1 MSVSVTLENG
11 RAYTRE
17 AMLLIGGG
25 AAAGILTQVLE
36 LVAATTVAPLAALTF
51 GSVLGLGANLT
62 DAKEGTPMLR
72 LILAI
77 LGGILWAGLMM
88 TVHPLVGAGVGGF
101 LIGAGYSLEE
111 GDTRLERAWNWTMYA
126 IALALG
132 AFTASALIPSGTG
145 FLGLVGSGLI
155 WGVFLAFAGGL
166 KRLNFSRDEISSEFK
181 EAEAELDGQEKDNV
195 RNGRALYEQIVRE
208 LERARERRT
217 RDRATEIARET
228 SRALIAL
235 ARRSAELSVAAQ
247 VTSQRHLQMRVIE
260 LDERIK
266 VARDQEVKVQLEAT
280 LDELLEQLR
289 VRERLNVA
297 RARLEARGE
306 RCFTALERLHVTL
319 LQGASG
325 ALGEGALD
333 ESIENLERLSE
344 EIHWRNLSVEELVGD
359 DVRASLT
366 PEDDLLQRIRE
377 EHDAAESDQEVELE
391 LDAERTVLDSQTRL
405 EEPES
410 AEDEVSFSDD
420 PPGTDGSVSAVEE
433 ASHVQSKTTG

>member
-1 MSVSVTLENG
+1 MSVSVTLENS

-17 AMLLIGGG
+17 VLLLVGGG
-25 AAAGILTQVLE
+25 AAAGIVTQILE
-36 LVAATTVAPLAALTF
+36 LVASTSVPALAALTF

-62 DAKEGTPMLR
+62 DAREGTPMLR

-77 LGGILWAGLMM
+77 LGGVVWAGLMM

-111 GDTRLERAWNWTMYA
+111 GDTRLERAWNWTMYG

-132 AFTASALIPSGTG
+132 AFTAATLIPAGMG
-145 FLGLVGSGLI
+145 VVGLVSTGLI

-166 KRLNFSRDEISSEFK
+166 KRLNFSRDVIVSEFK
-181 EAEAELDGQEKDNV
+181 EAEAELSGQESENI
-195 RNGRALYEQIVRE
+195 RNGRALYDQIVRE
-208 LERARERRT
+208 LERTPEART
-217 RDRATEIARET
+217 RDRAEEIARET

-235 ARRSAELSVAAQ
+235 ARRASELSVAAE

-260 LDERIK
+260 LDERIQA
-266 VARDQEVKVQLEAT
+266 ARDQDVRVQLEAT

-289 VRERLNVA
+289 VRERLDVA
-297 RARLEARGE
+297 RARIEAREE

-333 ESIENLERLSE
+333 ESIDNLEKLSD

-359 DVRASLT
+359 SERPRET
-366 PEDDLLQRIRE
+366 PGQELLQRIRE
-377 EHDAAESDQEVELE
+377 SHEESSEEVSLDLEAEP
-391 LDAERTVLDSQTRL
+391 TVLDSESTL
-405 EEPES
+405 EEPEGD
-410 AEDEVSFSDD
+410 EDVSDSKY
-420 PPGTDGSVSAVEE
+420 PPGTDGSVAAVEE
-433 ASHVQSKTTG
+433 AAHVPSKNSG